1 MAAVI
6 YSWMIVAYGVLVKG
20 GKYALA
26 PEDNPNNLPI
36 VPEAYRE
43 KVAEWVVTHEVGEDR
58 AQNSRHNAWRLFVCV
73 ERSDARAGYLD
84 VARGLRADRD
94 GGGGRKHDSSSR
106 RIDRIPLRMG

>member
-36 VPEAYRE
+36 VPE
-43 KVAEWVVTHEVGEDR
+43 VAEWVVTHEVG
-58 AQNSRHNAWRLFVCV
+58 
-73 ERSDARAGYLD
+73 
-84 VARGLRADRD
+84 
-94 GGGGRKHDSSSR
+94 
-106 RIDRIPLRMG
+106 

>member
-26 PEDNPNNLPI
+26 PEDNQNNLPI

-43 KVAEWVVTHEVGEDR
+43 KVAEWVVTHEIG
-58 AQNSRHNAWRLFVCV
+58 
-73 ERSDARAGYLD
+73 
-84 VARGLRADRD
+84 
-94 GGGGRKHDSSSR
+94 
-106 RIDRIPLRMG
+106 